1 MNLIFRHRQKIL
13 VCIRALLL
21 VFSSSASRA
30 ADKPFTEVRSPNF
43 RVLTNGSEHEAR
55 RIALEF
61 EQMRAVFAVGFPN
74 MRLTTGAPLLIFA
87 LQTENDIK
95 WLAPVIWKNR
105 KGPMPAGY
113 FEHGWEKQ
121 FAVVN
126 ISVDIPGAYNV
137 VYHEYV
143 HSLLHTNFRWL
154 PTWLDEGLAEF
165 YGNTRFEHTKFYVGT
180 PSLRV
185 RYLRNRKLIPLE
197 TLLTVNP
204 YLYYRSKED
213 DIETFY
219 AESWALVHFM
229 VFGPDMERGKKLTR
243 FYTLLQRGD
252 QQTKAFREVFGE
264 FKDVQAHLEAYI
276 NAFTFRSWAID
287 NSTSIQEK
295 DFSTRKLSRAE
306 SLAEIAGY
314 RLWAH
319 DVAEADTY
327 VELALKDDP
336 GLSVA

>member
-1 MNLIFRHRQKIL
+1 MIFLSHRLKFIALISVL
-13 VCIRALLL
+13 A
-21 VFSSSASRA
+21 FSLAAVSA

-95 WLAPVIWKNR
+95 SLAPAIWKNH

-113 FEHGWEKQ
+113 FDHGWEKQ

-154 PTWLDEGLAEF
+154 PTWLDEGLAEY
-165 YGNTRFEHTKFYVGT
+165 YGNTRFESKKLYVGA

-185 RYLRNRKLIPLE
+185 EYLKGRQMIPLE

-204 YLYYRSKED
+204 YSYYRGKPEQID
-213 DIETFY
+213 VFY
-219 AESWALVHFM
+219 AESWAL
-229 VFGPDMERGKKLTR
+229 
-243 FYTLLQRGD
+243 
-252 QQTKAFREVFGE
+252 
-264 FKDVQAHLEAYI
+264 
-276 NAFTFRSWAID
+276 
-287 NSTSIQEK
+287 
-295 DFSTRKLSRAE
+295 
-306 SLAEIAGY
+306 
-314 RLWAH
+314 
-319 DVAEADTY
+319 
-327 VELALKDDP
+327 
-336 GLSVA
+336 